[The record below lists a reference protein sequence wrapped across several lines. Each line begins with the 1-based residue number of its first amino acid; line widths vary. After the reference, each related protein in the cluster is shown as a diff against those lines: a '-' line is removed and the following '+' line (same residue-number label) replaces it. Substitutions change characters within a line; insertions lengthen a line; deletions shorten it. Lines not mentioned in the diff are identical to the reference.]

1 MPAIYTRGGD
11 KGATSLFGG
20 SRVPKQSLRVEAYGA
35 VDEANSFIGNARS
48 LLEADSWMR
57 PVLHAIQERL
67 FTAAAELASD
77 AKGREILA
85 NLISQDDVD
94 EMEHLIDKCLEITGP
109 QRSFIIPGA
118 DPASSALHL
127 ARTVIRRAERR
138 VLTLSEREDV
148 RPILIKYINRLSDTL
163 YACARVQERRAK
175 YLEIEKIV
183 RPIIDAQ
190 WDDIRPCLK
199 D

>member
-20 SRVPKQSLRVEAYGA
+20 TRVPKQSLRVEAYGA
-35 VDEANSFIGNARS
+35 VDEANSFIGNARA
-48 LLEADSWMR
+48 LLESDSWLR
-57 PVLHAIQERL
+57 PVLHDIQERL

-85 NLISQDDVD
+85 NLIGQADVD
-94 EMEHLIDKCLEITGP
+94 ALEKLIDNCLKITGP
-109 QRSFIIPGA
+109 QRAFIIPGA

-138 VLTLSEREDV
+138 ILTLAETEDV

-163 YACARVQERRAK
+163 YAFARVQEHRTR
-175 YLEIEKIV
+175 YLEIEQIV
-183 RPIIDAQ
+183 RSVVDPQ
-190 WDDIRPCLK
+190 WEQIRQYLK
-199 D
+199 